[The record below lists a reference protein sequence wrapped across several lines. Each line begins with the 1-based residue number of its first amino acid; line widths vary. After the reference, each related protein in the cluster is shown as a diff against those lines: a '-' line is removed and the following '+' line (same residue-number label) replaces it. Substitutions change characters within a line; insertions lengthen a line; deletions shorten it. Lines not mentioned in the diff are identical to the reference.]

1 MIFFSKIIQRKS
13 KELFTLNQPKCKAEH
28 LNFEGMSSTMWLN
41 LILFC
46 HFPPYPGVQ
55 ENVVNSVKFYSDNNH
70 IVNRYESLLKGSFAT
85 LIFTGFIPNSD
96 LYRVHSKC
104 WSLQGS
110 FTTLIFTGFILYS
123 DLYRVHSKCWSLQGS
138 FQILIFTGF
147 ILNAD
152 L

>member
-70 IVNRYESLLKGSFAT
+70 KVNSLLK
-85 LIFTGFIPNSD
+85 
-96 LYRVHSKC
+96 
-104 WSLQGS
+104 GS
-110 FTTLIFTGFILYS
+110 FTTLIFTGFILNA
-123 DLYRVHSKCWSLQGS
+123 DLYRVHSQLWSLQGS
-138 FQILIFTGF
+138 LTKFWSLKVHFTFWSLNGSLYILILKGSLHILIFKGF
-147 ILNAD
+147 IIHSD